1 MDTKQYLSQ
10 ISRYDKLIKNKLSEI
25 SQFRDLACS
34 VSSVTNTERVNCTPD
49 FDKLGAIYCKIE
61 KMETQLDK
69 FIDFYVDKK
78 NLIISQIESM
88 ENETYFEVLFA
99 KYIEKKT
106 FEDIASEMKYS
117 WRQIIRIHGR
127 ALQEFERLYGNLY
140 KNKKMS

>member
-117 WRQIIRIHGR
+117 WRDR
-127 ALQEFERLYGNLY
+127 
-140 KNKKMS
+140 KSVV

>member
-25 SQFRDLACS
+25 SQFRDLTCS

-99 KYIEKKT
+99 NT
-106 FEDIASEMKYS
+106 
-117 WRQIIRIHGR
+117 
-127 ALQEFERLYGNLY
+127 
-140 KNKKMS
+140 